1 MLSIRNSRIFVAG
14 HRGLIGSAIVRHLE
28 EKSCKTTLLRTRAE
42 LELTNREN
50 VFDFFR
56 SQKPEIVFLAAGK
69 VGGIMENQDH
79 PASFISQNLRVQTN
93 IMEAADAFKVKKL
106 VFFGSSCMYP
116 SQCPQPMAEDQ
127 LLTGKPEPTSMA
139 YAVAKLAGVQSCLA
153 YNQESGT
160 ARFLPL
166 IPNSAYGPNDNFNPQ
181 SGHVLS
187 ALIARFHEAKTLKSQ
202 SVTLWG
208 SGSPRREF
216 VHVDDIAAAAVYLV
230 SIEGADM
237 YLPLNIG
244 TGTDISIREL
254 AELIASVVGYQG
266 KLEWDASKP
275 DGASRKLL
283 NGKNIE
289 SLGWKSQISLEE
301 GIRSTYE
308 WYVRNRVSTA
318 GLKEGPQ

>member
-14 HRGLIGSAIVRHLE
+14 HRGLIGSAIVRRLDE
-28 EKSCKTTLLRTRAE
+28 EGCETQLIRTREE
-42 LELTNREN
+42 LELTNRDA
-50 VFDFFR
+50 VFDFFS

-69 VGGIMENQDH
+69 VGGIIENRDH
-79 PASFISQNLRVQTN
+79 PASFINQNLRIQTN
-93 IMEAADAFKVKKL
+93 IMEAADVFRVKKL

-116 SQCPQPMAEDQ
+116 RQCPQPMAEDQ

-160 ARFLPL
+160 ARFIPL
-166 IPNSAYGPNDNFNPQ
+166 VPNSAYGPNDNFNPR

-202 SVTLWG
+202 SVMLWG

-216 VHVDDIAAAAVYLV
+216 VHADDIADAAVYLAL
-230 SIEGADM
+230 IEGVDM
-237 YLPLNIG
+237 HLPLNIG

-254 AELIASVVGYQG
+254 AELIALVVGYKGQ
-266 KLEWDASKP
+266 LEWDASKP
-275 DGASRKLL
+275 DGAPRKLL
-283 NGKNIE
+283 NSKRIE

-308 WYVRNRVSTA
+308 WFISNGVNTT
-318 GLKEGPQ
+318 GLKQSP